1 MFISQ
6 YRSVF
11 SWGENN
17 KEKWL
22 LWCSYN
28 SHKALTGNEKH
39 MNKLG
44 KSFDIYVQKYDH
56 LLLIGYFNLEISED
70 QFMISVMSII

>member
-1 MFISQ
+1 
-6 YRSVF
+6 
-11 SWGENN
+11 
-17 KEKWL
+17 
-22 LWCSYN
+22 
-28 SHKALTGNEKH
+28 